1 MTLSIKY
8 RCFDRFWPDSVR
20 SCQVEVHRFSD
31 VRQRHW
37 REALGLHGPE
47 ADVLTVNLTCLG
59 CVALGSNFKWFKCLQ
74 MAVDYSV
81 SAHLW
86 KLLCV
91 QGCEFSIIFLL
102 SSAFLEFCWSQV
114 IWLID
119 GLVDVPSIPT
129 LFRFILGTIGDGD
142 IIWNWPLNIAE
153 HRWARM
159 DAVERFRYWTQS
171 LLLLE
176 DLRAAER
183 PASRPNAVSYSCLEL
198 KSKCWPWP
206 ISSPTGCINWL

>member
-1 MTLSIKY
+1 MCWLWTSRALVVLWAVTFNDLNVFRWLWITVFLPAFENCCAFK
-8 RCFDRFWPDSVR
+8 
-20 SCQVEVHRFSD
+20 D
-31 VRQRHW
+31 V
-37 REALGLHGPE
+37 
-47 ADVLTVNLTCLG
+47 
-59 CVALGSNFKWFKCLQ
+59 NFP
-74 MAVDYSV
+74 
-81 SAHLW
+81 
-86 KLLCV
+86 
-91 QGCEFSIIFLL
+91 IIFLL
-102 SSAFLEFCWSQV
+102 SSACLEFCCSQV

-142 IIWNWPLNIAE
+142 IMWNWQLNIAE

-198 KSKCWPWP
+198 KRKCWPWP